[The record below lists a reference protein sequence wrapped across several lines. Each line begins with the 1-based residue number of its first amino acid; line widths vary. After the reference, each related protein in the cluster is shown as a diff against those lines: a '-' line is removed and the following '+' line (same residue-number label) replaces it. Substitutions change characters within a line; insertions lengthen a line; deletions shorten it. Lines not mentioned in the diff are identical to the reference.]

1 MKINKRCPIL
11 ALILL
16 LLLGAAACTPD
27 PAGEGSSFI
36 DIGGFSIKK
45 LADNCKEITDGAGR
59 ILVLV
64 PRGQNP
70 PPGYDKNQIIKTP
83 VRRVVAYSG
92 FNVSM
97 LKALGV
103 LDTLVGVTH
112 PQDYWT
118 IDDVISGME
127 SGRIT
132 YIGEASSIDFEKL
145 KSLEPDLVLTW
156 DPCTISIT
164 TELDIP
170 GVITVT
176 GEALNLDTRIR
187 FAHFLARF
195 FNREKEAAAY
205 VARVKNAIKEVE
217 DIPVDA
223 GHRPR
228 VIWGNIYEKRVLV
241 EPANSWA
248 AEMVELAGGDYL
260 FADVFGAS

>member
-1 MKINKRCPIL
+1 MRINKRCPIL

-16 LLLGAAACTPD
+16 LLPGAAACTPD

-36 DIGGFSIKK
+36 HIGGVSIKK

-83 VRRVVAYSG
+83 VRRIVAYSG

-118 IDDVISGME
+118 IDEVSSGME

-132 YIGEASSIDFEKL
+132 YVGEASTIDFEKL

-164 TELDIP
+164 TELDIL
-170 GVITVT
+170 GVITVA
-176 GEALNLDTRIR
+176 GEAMNLDTRIR

-195 FNREKEAAAY
+195 FNREKEAASY

-217 DIPVDA
+217 DIPLDA

-228 VIWGNIYEKRVLV
+228 VIWGNICEKRVLV
-241 EPANSWA
+241 EPANPWA
-248 AEMVELAGGDYL
+248 SEMVELAGGDYL